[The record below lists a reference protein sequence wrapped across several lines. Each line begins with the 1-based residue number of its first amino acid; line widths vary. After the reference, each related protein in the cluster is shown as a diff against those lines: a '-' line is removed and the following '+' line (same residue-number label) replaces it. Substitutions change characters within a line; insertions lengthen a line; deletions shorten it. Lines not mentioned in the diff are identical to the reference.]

1 MPKKLKKRSS
11 VRCDFLRLH
20 CLIFA
25 GLALLFFLSL
35 FFLKR
40 FSHQVYEQRKQLKLL
55 RLQNERLKQ
64 LPQEIQSWQKEID
77 LLREFFPDKEGV
89 ISFLN
94 FLEKIAPQQEIKISF
109 ENQKSQ
115 QVIVDALGR
124 PFLRFSLTV
133 EDDWQTEVV
142 PFLKALIA
150 GPYFVFPENL
160 SLESSDDIFHTT
172 KLSLSARIY
181 VDQDFFERSP

>member
-1 MPKKLKKRSS
+1 MPKELKKHPPVHR
-11 VRCDFLRLH
+11 DFLCFH

-25 GLALLFFLSL
+25 GLALLFLLSY

-40 FSHQVYEQRKQLKLL
+40 LSHQVYEERKQVALLK
-55 RLQNERLKQ
+55 LQNERLNQ

-77 LLREFFPDKEGV
+77 LLQEFFPDKEGIV
-89 ISFLN
+89 SFLN
-94 FLEKIAPQQEIKISF
+94 FLEKTAPQQEIKISF

-115 QVIVDALGR
+115 QVSVDVLGR

-133 EDDWQTEVV
+133 EGNWQEQVV
-142 PFLKALIA
+142 PFLKALIL

-160 SLESSDDIFHTT
+160 SLESTDDLFQTT
-172 KLSLSARIY
+172 KVALTARIY
-181 VDQDFFERSP
+181 VDQNLFERPQ